1 MKKGVARKKRTR
13 SQLILG
19 ERTILKGE
27 GVRGRRGQR
36 KISLLRDRHRGQ
48 RERASVG

>member
-1 MKKGVARKKRTR
+1 LKKGVARKKRTR

-27 GVRGRRGQR
+27 GVRGRRREDQTKVYKPR
-36 KISLLRDRHRGQ
+36 KTVPQTHCQ
-48 RERASVG
+48 ER